1 MSPKKEE
8 LHHRRTLLLRT
19 LASIPSHFLQL
30 YTVRTRGGFRQCK
43 LGYDSSSAC
52 DSFQLGEMVKFLAS
66 KNLLSLTVPFSAPVS
81 PHHHHHYSPSDE
93 PAGSSSR
100 DFAAVD
106 VNSILAALKQ
116 CPNYQVDRHHTNCGL
131 RTRITPVL
139 EYVGSMLSANV
150 IQVDATGWR
159 RDQRRTSWMQ
169 TADEEAI
176 RPSPGGGGSS
186 SKPPGKKK
194 DFVVGN
200 GSGGGEAQQQ
210 QQQQGR
216 RVFRFT
222 RAVSSDQRLRYEGAL
237 AADRL
242 ARELFTAA
250 GWDWTPEDADGPDRA
265 EEERR
270 HLSMPLRRKLER

>member
-1 MSPKKEE
+1 M
-8 LHHRRTLLLRT
+8 
-19 LASIPSHFLQL
+19 
-30 YTVRTRGGFRQCK
+30 RTRGGFRQCK

-66 KNLLSLTVPFSAPVS
+66 KNLLSLTVPFSAPAHGP
-81 PHHHHHYSPSDE
+81 PHHRHDSSPPGE
-93 PAGSSSR
+93 PTAAGGGGGSSSR

-139 EYVGSMLSANV
+139 EYVGSMLSTNV
-150 IQVDATGWR
+150 VQVAAAGWR
-159 RDQRRTSWMQ
+159 RDRARTSWMTTQ
-169 TADEEAI
+169 AADEDGAG
-176 RPSPGGGGSS
+176 PSPGSGGGGG
-186 SKPPGKKK
+186 KQPPGKKP
-194 DFVVGN
+194 FVVGN
-200 GSGGGEAQQQ
+200 GGGEAQQQ

-242 ARELFTAA
+242 ARELFTAT

-270 HLSMPLRRKLER
+270 HLSMPLRRKLDR